1 MASNAFGMRR
11 AVAVAVV
18 VGLVL
23 TAWLGLEALAGALG
37 VARSVSP
44 ASATTAPVTIEVAPG
59 DTFWSIAS
67 RIRPQGD
74 LRPLI
79 DRLVAAHGGGVLR
92 AGDHLSVPRS

>member
-1 MASNAFGMRR
+1 
-11 AVAVAVV
+11 VALLVV

-37 VARSVSP
+37 VSQSPSSVS
-44 ASATTAPVTIEVAPG
+44 ATPSPVTIEVAPG

-67 RIRPQGD
+67 RIQPQGD

-79 DRLVAAHGGGVLR
+79 DRLVASHGGRVLQ